1 MKEKYNVTGMT
12 CSACSSRV
20 DKCVRKLDG
29 VKDVN
34 VNLLTNSM
42 NVVYDENMIQGSD
55 IVSAVVAAGYGASL
69 DQPSA
74 PGAASAP
81 KAQKTDVLA
90 DQMKN
95 MKHRLII
102 SFAFLIP
109 LMYVSMGSMMGL
121 PLPGFLVGVEN
132 AVAFAL
138 TQFLLCLPV
147 IYVNRKYYQVGFK
160 TLLHGAPNM
169 DTLIAIAP

>member
-1 MKEKYNVTGMT
+1 MKEKYTITGMT
-12 CSACSSRV
+12 CSACSARV

-42 NVVYDENMIQGSD
+42 SVVYDETMLQDSAI
-55 IVSAVVAAGYGASL
+55 ISAVTEAGYGAFPEK
-69 DQPSA
+69 PSA
-74 PGAASAP
+74 TGSAP
-81 KAQKTDVLA
+81 KAQKPDVLA
-90 DQMKN
+90 DQAKN

-121 PLPGFLVGVEN
+121 PLPGFLSGMEN
-132 AVAFAL
+132 AVAFVL
-138 TQFLLCLPV
+138 TQFLL
-147 IYVNRKYYQVGFK
+147 
-160 TLLHGAPNM
+160 
-169 DTLIAIAP
+169 